1 MQPPFVRQS
10 GKRIRESISGEVDPA
25 GYDKDQLEAQ
35 MMGAVEMF
43 FGEQRMRIQAELEP
57 RIPDDRK
64 AIIQLPLPFWNNESK
79 RLLSILLPF
88 LARGAE
94 GGVGVQQAVVQG
106 MGIDIDWTL
115 PFTEAANWARRHG
128 AALVTRVTQTT
139 KDRIRSVVGNWIET
153 PDRTLPDLWKQL
165 QEDHAFSR
173 SRAKLI
179 ATTETTRA
187 YAEGE
192 IVGARTLEKEG
203 WFGYVKEWQ
212 TAMDDR
218 VCPICEPLQGVT
230 VQTTKGE
237 FAGGLQGP
245 PAHPGCRCW
254 INTIPVLPG

>member
-1 MQPPFVRQS
+1 MLS

-35 MMGAVEMF
+35 TESALVRFWM
-43 FGEQRMRIQAELEP
+43 EQRERIQAELEP

-64 AIIQLPLPFWNNESK
+64 AIIDLPKSFWNNEIMK
-79 RLLSILLPF
+79 MLSTLLPF

-94 GGVGVQQAVVQG
+94 GGVGVQR
-106 MGIDIDWTL
+106 GIVASLGIEIDWTL
-115 PFTEAANWARRHG
+115 PFTEAANWARRYG
-128 AALVTRVTQTT
+128 AELVTKVTDTT
-139 KDRIRSVVGNWIET
+139 KGRIRSVVGNWIET